1 MVINQ
6 QGVIMPNKQAK
17 ERKRINAELNKS
29 LKLNGRTANQVKK
42 IKARNIERKKKLE
55 KRLKERGLLK

>member
-1 MVINQ
+1 
-6 QGVIMPNKQAK
+6 MPNRQAK
-17 ERKRINAELNKS
+17 ERKRIKAELNKS

-55 KRLKERGLLK
+55 KRLKERGLLR

>member
-17 ERKRINAELNKS
+17 ERKRIKAELNKS

-55 KRLKERGLLK
+55 KRLKERGLLR